1 MLKEI
6 GRAQNC
12 FLTSWPAVIQVYLA
26 AIKLGDRAKVDLFKT
41 FKQPSEKS
49 VGAQFM
55 PGLLDAN
62 LCKNKQTNNNITI
75 SLFKVLFIVCFC
87 LFLHKLT
94 SNKPG
99 IY

>member
-1 MLKEI
+1 
-6 GRAQNC
+6 
-12 FLTSWPAVIQVYLA
+12 
-26 AIKLGDRAKVDLFKT
+26 
-41 FKQPSEKS
+41 
-49 VGAQFM
+49 M

-62 LCKNKQTNNNITI
+62 LCKNKQTNKQQHYHAYVHIIPCAYDYMALYGYI
-75 SLFKVLFIVCFC
+75 SPLKVLFIVCFC